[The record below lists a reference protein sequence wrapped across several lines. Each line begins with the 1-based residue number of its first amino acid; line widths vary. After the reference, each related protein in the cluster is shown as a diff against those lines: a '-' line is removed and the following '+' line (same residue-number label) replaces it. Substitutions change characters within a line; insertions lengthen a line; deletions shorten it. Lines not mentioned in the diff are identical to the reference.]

1 MSRNLTENA
10 IKSIL
15 ASKSDRNKTYIS
27 GLRLHVLLGIM
38 IHFFLKKE
46 VPCVMTKL
54 LIWKLLS
61 LITLQTKWRH

>member
-1 MSRNLTENA
+1 
-10 IKSIL
+10 
-15 ASKSDRNKTYIS
+15 
-27 GLRLHVLLGIM
+27 VLLGIM